1 MSIKDIITKSM
12 ANDPMGLKES
22 LEAELTSRVT
32 AALEEKVSK
41 MSKPAVTE
49 EDMVDCPHCE
59 GTGMHEQD
67 GEEVECPECEGTGK
81 VAAESVQ
88 EAKATKTEEEDESD
102 DEDDDDDDEDEDEG
116 KEKEEAILTKAARRE
131 QDAKK
136 AAKKK

>member
-22 LEAELTSRVT
+22 LEAELTSRVS

-41 MSKPAVTE
+41 MSKPVTE

-88 EAKATKTEEEDESD
+88 EAKATKTEEEEDESD
-102 DEDDDDDDEDEDEG
+102 DEDDDDDEDEDEG

-131 QDAKK
+131 KDAKK